1 MPSEWGGCRNER
13 PGSIT
18 NRLRTALLPN
28 SIRNPIASLEANVM
42 SISKF
47 SSPMTAT
54 VRMTGRSSACPLD
67 DRTFLNP
74 TMGCSTVVL
83 AACDPC
89 FGATPNRA
97 VVWPP
102 SVLICKLKAWMEDVT
117 APLSTL
123 ALIGVSVNSG
133 RTTHSRQPISGL
145 ARFARLLGLF
155 RDTRRVIVVGLCFA
169 ERFFV
174 GFFLATAFLEDVFLT
189 DFFAAD
195 FFTADFFADFNP
207 ADFSVAAFPDVAPFA
222 NRRPVDVRLEADLAA
237 VDSAFSDAATF
248 LRRPLGDPV
257 VGTAPV

>member
-1 MPSEWGGCRNER
+1 
-13 PGSIT
+13 
-18 NRLRTALLPN
+18 
-28 SIRNPIASLEANVM
+28 M

-195 FFTADFFADFNP
+195 FFTADFFAADFFAADFFTADFFTADFFAADFFTADFFADFNP